1 MNAPRKF
8 QGFNAAGSEDV
19 TTPEANVAKIKKEP
33 RFFSVGIHTVKITEV
48 KETGPNQ
55 NEPTW
60 EKLWLKVEGT
70 GEKSTFCGV
79 SFPTESLLYK
89 GEANSY
95 PAQLF
100 LQFVQALGY
109 STTASALP
117 GVMAKLFSDTSKLY
131 GLELQVQVGYKKS
144 HLVMQDKKFHVMQK
158 YGNKPVLKDGQP
170 AIFAER
176 EEAHQWA
183 ESVKHDLQKFP
194 EVVAF
199 IPAETKKTVAPAS
212 STSSNRKAF

>member
-1 MNAPRKF
+1 MTRKF
-8 QGFNAAGSEDV
+8 SGFNASGSDEV
-19 TTPEANVAKIKKEP
+19 TNPEASVAKIKKEP
-33 RFFSVGIHTVKITEV
+33 KFFSVGLHTVKIASVDEKGEV
-48 KETGPNQ
+48 ASDSS
-55 NEPTW
+55 W
-60 EKLWLKVEGT
+60 ERLWLRLEGT
-70 GEKSTFCGV
+70 GEKSTFTGV
-79 SFPTESLLYK
+79 AFPTESLLFK

-109 STTASALP
+109 STTPSALP
-117 GVMAKLFSDTSKLY
+117 GVMAKLFSDTSKLV

-144 HLVMQDKKFHVMQK
+144 HIVVQDKKLHIMQK

-170 AIFAER
+170 AVFNER

-183 ESVKHDLQKFP
+183 ESVKLDLQKFP

-199 IPAETKKTVAPAS
+199 IPAETKKTVTTVVKS
-212 STSSNRKAF
+212 ESNRKAF